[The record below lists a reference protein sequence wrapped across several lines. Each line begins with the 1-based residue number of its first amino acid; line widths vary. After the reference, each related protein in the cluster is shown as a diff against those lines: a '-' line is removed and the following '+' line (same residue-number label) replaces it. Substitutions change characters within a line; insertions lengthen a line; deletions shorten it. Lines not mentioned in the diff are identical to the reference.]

1 MYVLCINDTQQTTI
15 NTMKEKNLSIELI
28 KFIALF
34 IIANSHMELLYGEY
48 SILATGGS
56 IGDVLF
62 FFCSG
67 YTLFLGRMDR
77 FDNWYKRR
85 VNRIYP
91 SIFAWALVASIFFN
105 IHYDMKTVWLHGGGW
120 FVTCIMLYYIIL
132 YYIRKCL
139 FDRKW
144 MIFAII
150 TSIVIIWYLFEDK
163 SKFFMYG
170 ATYFK
175 WAHYFLFMV
184 VGAYVGA
191 GKISLKPRPVYDWIG
206 FIVSFVS
213 YYIFVY
219 ACTKSS
225 VISQWQIVSLI
236 PLMGITIYLYKL
248 CSSPKCNSFITP
260 PKKKWICAIS
270 GLCLESYIVQYALFT
285 DKMNRIFPLNIIITM
300 IAILIMAYLVR
311 SVGRIFVQIFSKEN
325 FDWKAIIK
333 L

>member
-15 NTMKEKNLSIELI
+15 NTMKEKNLSIELL

-91 SIFAWALVASIFFN
+91 SIFAWALIASLFFDM
-105 IHYDMKTVWLHGGGW
+105 HYDMKEIWLHAGGW
-120 FVTCIMLYYIIL
+120 FVTCIMLYYVIL
-132 YYIRKCL
+132 YFVRKYFL
-139 FDRKW
+139 EKEWIVF
-144 MIFAII
+144 ILTTLIIAIY
-150 TSIVIIWYLFEDK
+150 YLFEDR

-170 ATYFK
+170 DTYFK
-175 WAHYFLFMV
+175 WVHYFIFMLI
-184 VGAYVGA
+184 GAYIGVN
-191 GKISLKPRPVYDWIG
+191 KIKLTIRPTYDLVG
-206 FIVSFVS
+206 FIISIIT
-213 YYIFVY
+213 YYVAMFLCV
-219 ACTKSS
+219 KSPA
-225 VISQWQIVSLI
+225 IAEWQILTLI

-248 CSSPKCNSFITP
+248 CSSSWCTVFLNKN
-260 PKKKWICAIS
+260 KGWVCAIS

-285 DKMNRIFPLNIIITM
+285 DKMNSIFPLNVIITM

-311 SVGRIFVQIFSKEN
+311 SVGRIFAQIFSKEN

>member
-1 MYVLCINDTQQTTI
+1 MA
-15 NTMKEKNLSIELI
+15 KEKNLSIELL

-34 IIANSHMELLYGEY
+34 IIANSHMGILYGKY

-67 YTLFLGRMDR
+67 YTLFLGRIDR

-85 VNRIYP
+85 ISRIYP
-91 SIFAWALVASIFFN
+91 SIFAWALIASIFFN
-105 IHYDMKTVWLHGGGW
+105 IHSDMRTVWLHGGGW
-120 FVTCIMLYYIIL
+120 FVTCIMLYYVVL
-132 YYIRKCL
+132 YLIRKHL
-139 FDRKW
+139 FEKKYTT
-144 MIFAII
+144 FAFVIA
-150 TSIVIIWYLFEDK
+150 TIVIWYLFEDK

-184 VGAYVGA
+184 TGAYIGA
-191 GKISLKPRPVYDWIG
+191 NKISLKTRPVYDWVG
-206 FIVSFVS
+206 FIVSFVL
-213 YYIFVY
+213 YYTLMF

-225 VISQWQIVSLI
+225 VISQWQIVTLI
-236 PLMGITIYLYKL
+236 PLMGITIYLYKI
-248 CSSPKCNSFITP
+248 CSSPKCNVFLD
-260 PKKKWICAIS
+260 KNKKWICAIS
-270 GLCLESYIVQYALFT
+270 GLCLESYIVQTVLFT
-285 DKMNRIFPLNIIITM
+285 DKMNSIFPLNIIITM
-300 IAILIMAYLVR
+300 IAILVLAYIVR
-311 SVGRIFVQIFSKEN
+311 SIGRTFVQIFSKDN